1 MISTLTIVRIA
12 WRALARNKMR
22 SSLTLLGIVI
32 GVGAVIT
39 MVSLGQAAQR
49 LVEEQIASVG
59 PNLLFVSPG
68 SRTAGG
74 AQMGAGFSAT
84 LTDDDIEAIVRE
96 VPIVTAATPMVTT
109 RGQIIFGNQNW
120 STRVEGTN
128 ERAPEI
134 RAWAVAR
141 GEFFTIADAVLSE
154 APLVFVASLPASF
167 AFCSLCF
174 SASAASSRSCTAR
187 ACS

>member
-1 MISTLTIVRIA
+1 MTSTTTILRIA

-49 LVEEQIASVG
+49 MVEEQIASVG

-68 SRTAGG
+68 SRNTGG
-74 AQMGAGFSAT
+74 AQLGAGFSAT
-84 LTDDDIEAIVRE
+84 LTADDVDAIMRE
-96 VPIVTAATPMVTT
+96 IPLVSGATPMVST
-109 RGQIIFGNQNW
+109 RGQVVFGNQNW
-120 STRVEGTN
+120 STRVDGVN

-134 RAWAVAR
+134 QIGRAHV
-141 GEFFTIADAVLSE
+141 
-154 APLVFVASLPASF
+154 
-167 AFCSLCF
+167 
-174 SASAASSRSCTAR
+174 
-187 ACS
+187 